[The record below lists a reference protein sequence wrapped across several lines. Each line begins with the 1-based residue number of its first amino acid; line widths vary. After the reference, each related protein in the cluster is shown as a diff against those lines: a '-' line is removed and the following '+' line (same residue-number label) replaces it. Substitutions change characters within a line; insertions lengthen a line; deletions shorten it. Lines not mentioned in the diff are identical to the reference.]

1 MWHVNCQESFKIIS
15 EYTLPMANK
24 LTAFAPLIPIKHR
37 PLVLLDDGGDSL
49 RIFDIS
55 NFKPRP
61 PPPFP
66 LDDEGKLRTPEY
78 PTTQREPPQNIH
90 DDAEEQW
97 EDFDG
102 APPIVYPRE
111 QLPWD
116 LITNVPHWTFPKE
129 DQTASTATGGPPAE
143 RSQFVFGGRL
153 IVRISER
160 GFMSLDR
167 KSVV

>member
-1 MWHVNCQESFKIIS
+1 MSRVQSQATQSCRFEQATTSHEIERLRTWVVITGNPQSNPCS
-15 EYTLPMANK
+15 
-24 LTAFAPLIPIKHR
+24 
-37 PLVLLDDGGDSL
+37 DGGWMLSPQTQWL
-49 RIFDIS
+49 SFAC
-55 NFKPRP
+55 P

-116 LITNVPHWTFPKE
+116 LITNVPHWTVPKE

-160 GFMSLDR
+160 GFMSLYKLSDP
-167 KSVV
+167 